1 MIMMRI
7 AAKCVLALWL
17 GAPAAAA
24 LAQAVAIDKVLVVV
38 NEEPVMLSE
47 YQARHQRE
55 SLQNAAALAPFDG
68 SVDLRVLNSM
78 IDDRIQAQ
86 MAARRGLRV
95 SDEEV
100 ENAIAFIAEQ
110 NNSGAGD
117 LLQMLSSRGIT
128 PSQFRASIRE
138 QQLIRRLV
146 DVAVNARVVVS
157 DREIENYLTSH
168 SELLASEE
176 AFEISHLFISLQDRP
191 QSEAESELENLQHI
205 RRALLAGRSFADSAR
220 EFSDSP
226 SAKEGGYVG
235 WRKAEQ
241 LPALFVEALRK
252 MKDGAISQP
261 LRGENGLHLLQLH
274 ERKASGNVVVQNF
287 VRHIMIRSGAERSP
301 EEAAQFAA
309 ELRARILGGEDF
321 ETLARAHSD
330 DAEGSVEGG
339 RLGWVSPGELPQT
352 LENAVRDLP
361 LNQLSEPLRTGA
373 SFHLL
378 EVLGRREN
386 DISRDLAAQRARRVI
401 FRRKAAEFYDNWY
414 GTIRDTAFIEYIA
427 VNPG

>member
-1 MIMMRI
+1 MMRI

-191 QSEAESELENLQHI
+191 QSEAESELENLRHI

-361 LNQLSEPLRTGA
+361 LNQLSEPLRTGT

>member
-7 AAKCVLALWL
+7 ATKCVLALWL
-17 GAPAAAA
+17 GASAAAA

-68 SVDLRVLNSM
+68 SIDLRVLNSM

-95 SDEEV
+95 SNEEV

-110 NNSGAGD
+110 NNSGAD
-117 LLQMLSSRGIT
+117 ALLQMLASRGIT

-191 QSEAESELENLQHI
+191 QSEAESELENLEHI

-252 MKDGAISQP
+252 MKDGTISQP

-287 VRHIMIRSGAERSP
+287 VRHI
-301 EEAAQFAA
+301 
-309 ELRARILGGEDF
+309 
-321 ETLARAHSD
+321 
-330 DAEGSVEGG
+330 
-339 RLGWVSPGELPQT
+339 
-352 LENAVRDLP
+352 
-361 LNQLSEPLRTGA
+361 
-373 SFHLL
+373 
-378 EVLGRREN
+378 
-386 DISRDLAAQRARRVI
+386 
-401 FRRKAAEFYDNWY
+401 
-414 GTIRDTAFIEYIA
+414 
-427 VNPG
+427 

>member
-191 QSEAESELENLQHI
+191 QSEAESELENLRHI

-287 VRHIMIRSGAERSP
+287 VRHIMIRSGAERTP
-301 EEAAQFAA
+301 EDAAQFAA

-352 LENAVRDLP
+352 LANAVRDLP
-361 LNQLSEPLRTGA
+361 LTQLSEPLRTGT